1 MKNLDEKIFELLK
14 KSSKPLSIGE
24 IQKCV
29 SSTSRLEVTR
39 TLQTLDN
46 QGLVYR
52 KLIDGKPY
60 YSIKHIDGDGHNPNK
75 KNINDMQ
82 IEVNKILNDIVD
94 LDLENNNEMIKEDKI
109 DLKSIKLEYSN
120 KQVFENEKYSLE
132 IPDNFKIIKEEGRD
146 FVAYLENPNHRDK
159 GWDMGG

>member
-60 YSIKHIDGDGHNPNK
+60 YSIKHTDGDGHNPNK

-132 IPDNFKIIKEEGRD
+132 IPDNFKIITLCCRI
-146 FVAYLENPNHRDK
+146 
-159 GWDMGG
+159 